1 MGFFCPITIIISF
14 SRKTV
19 KGFPKFLLFF
29 LNYAVSRTFFRSLY
43 QKELTIRKKHGIIK
57 YSPTRTPPIRAVLS
71 RCYTRNFFTSHPD
84 DFIRRLSSHQIQTNV
99 VGAPPIRVVLARCYN
114 RRFLTLYPD
123 GHPYGWFYIDATHET
138 FLLHT
143 PMILCGYDP
152 PPNFNNYRGEIRV
165 AAPDFFRQYL
175 PVRSRYFPMQMFA
188 LGIKPLENF
197 PFANP
202 PRNHCV
208 RTSHRG

>member
-99 VGAPPIRVVLARCYN
+99 VGAPPIRVVLSRCYTRN
-114 RRFLTLYPD
+114 FFTSYPD
-123 GHPYGWFYIDATHET
+123 GIIWLSSNHQISTTIVEKSGWRSLISFGST
-138 FLLHT
+138 FPSVMKTFPCRCSHSLK
-143 PMILCGYDP
+143 
-152 PPNFNNYRGEIRV
+152 
-165 AAPDFFRQYL
+165 A
-175 PVRSRYFPMQMFA
+175 VRKLS
-188 LGIKPLENF
+188 L
-197 PFANP
+197 ANP
-202 PRNHCV
+202 PRNYFV
-208 RTSHRG
+208 RTFCRG